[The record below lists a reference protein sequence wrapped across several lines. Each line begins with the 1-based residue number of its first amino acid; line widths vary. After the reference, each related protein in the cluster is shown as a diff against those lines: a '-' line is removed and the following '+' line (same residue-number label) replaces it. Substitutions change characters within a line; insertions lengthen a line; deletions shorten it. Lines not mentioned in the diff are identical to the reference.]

1 MVWIILILA
10 ACFEALW
17 AIALAES
24 QGFKKPI
31 PSLIFLVAMALS
43 IFCLGIAMQEIP
55 VGTAYAV
62 WTGLGAALTVLI
74 ALARGVEKF
83 ELRRIILIIF
93 LISCVAGLKV
103 VG

>member
-43 IFCLGIAMQEIP
+43 IICLGIAMQEIP

-62 WTGLGAALTVLI
+62 WVGIGATVTVLY
-74 ALARGVEKF
+74 AMATGTEPVSLAKMLF
-83 ELRRIILIIF
+83 LLMIISGI
-93 LISCVAGLKV
+93 VGLKLV
-103 VG
+103 S